1 MKGQFVQQK
10 FEIKLSEMGKDMKIK
25 HSVSIILENETIK
38 TIPVSFLSL
47 KDSTSA
53 NTLTKQKQTEKT
65 KISAQKH
72 SQAKAN

>member
-1 MKGQFVQQK
+1 
-10 FEIKLSEMGKDMKIK
+10 MGKDMKIK

-38 TIPVSFLSL
+38 TIPVSFLPL

>member
-1 MKGQFVQQK
+1 
-10 FEIKLSEMGKDMKIK
+10 MGKDMKIK
-25 HSVSIILENETIK
+25 HSVSIILENEAIK

-47 KDSTSA
+47 KYSTSA
-53 NTLTKQKQTEKT
+53 NTLTKQKQTKKT

>member
-1 MKGQFVQQK
+1 
-10 FEIKLSEMGKDMKIK
+10 MKIK
-25 HSVSIILENETIK
+25 HSVSIILENEAIK

-47 KDSTSA
+47 KYSTSA
-53 NTLTKQKQTEKT
+53 NPLTKQKQTKKT